1 MYCVSKTIGVEVEL
15 DECEGGIKL
24 IRHETIES
32 ILHENEKKLK
42 VDCVLKCCNP
52 QMVVVECT
60 ATLLDT
66 GKTFFKVGEAN
77 PSNLEGE
84 ISKKYP
90 ATMAYNRAIDRAVIA
105 ALGLPQKK
113 VYSSE
118 EIQNAKKIKNH
129 TEEQTDFSFNNL
141 PPFENLPFEEP
152 DNIQPP
158 EDSNSK
164 KNTASQENEKA
175 ESIVSEMEDA
185 TVPMQEV
192 ISLFDEPDDNVA
204 DKTEKNESISPENN
218 KKVENTNDNQNDEF
232 MNYDE
237 IILFGRF
244 RGKKYGDVKNDK
256 QFLAF
261 VNWVDVNNPQFDN
274 EAAMKQAELFKKIN
288 RKIKSNN
295 AA

>member
-1 MYCVSKTIGVEVEL
+1 
-15 DECEGGIKL
+15 
-24 IRHETIES
+24 
-32 ILHENEKKLK
+32 
-42 VDCVLKCCNP
+42 
-52 QMVVVECT
+52 
-60 ATLLDT
+60 
-66 GKTFFKVGEAN
+66 
-77 PSNLEGE
+77 
-84 ISKKYP
+84 
-90 ATMAYNRAIDRAVIA
+90 
-105 ALGLPQKK
+105 
-113 VYSSE
+113 
-118 EIQNAKKIKNH
+118 
-129 TEEQTDFSFNNL
+129 
-141 PPFENLPFEEP
+141 
-152 DNIQPP
+152 
-158 EDSNSK
+158 
-164 KNTASQENEKA
+164 
-175 ESIVSEMEDA
+175 MEDA

-204 DKTEKNESISPENN
+204 DKTEK
-218 KKVENTNDNQNDEF
+218 DEF